1 MSQSARNKQ
10 KRRTRSVQRHWRV
23 LRLTAIIAFLGLA
36 VLAVGFAL
44 AENAPV
50 VLGQQSQASSGCNP
64 TVITTGNQTQPEKWF
79 SINSGSAAD
88 IVSAAKCT
96 DMYQSASHGSDL
108 IASALQTGTL
118 SNPVLV
124 KPYRSD
130 VGLAQ
135 YWVIPVVDANNHP
148 LALLTFRYNPQS
160 RLLHE
165 GEFDAV
171 TGDMFYVH
179 RSFPAVPA
187 NMAAAAV
194 GTQQHVVAVL
204 GQPAELIYFP
214 GDFAGFAAGKNTWNE
229 GGTAVIDPIW
239 RVPGADG
246 QWHYVDH
253 DGNAHLNTDIP
264 VDPGYQAMPASTA
277 TR

>member
-148 LALLTFRYNPQS
+148 LALLTFFYNPQAH
-160 RLLHE
+160 LLHE

-171 TGDMFYVH
+171 TGNMFYVN
-179 RSFPAVPA
+179 RSFPAVTA
-187 NMAAAAV
+187 SMSVTAVSTEQHTAAV
-194 GTQQHVVAVL
+194 QGRT
-204 GQPAELIYFP
+204 PELIYFP
-214 GDFAGFAAGKNTWNE
+214 GDLAGVEAGKTHWQA
-229 GGTAVIDPIW
+229 GGTSVIDPIW

-246 QWHYVDH
+246 KWHYVDH
-253 DGNAHLNTDIP
+253 NGHAHMNTDLP
-264 VDPGYQAMPASTA
+264 VDPSYQAMPSA
-277 TR
+277 TTTQ